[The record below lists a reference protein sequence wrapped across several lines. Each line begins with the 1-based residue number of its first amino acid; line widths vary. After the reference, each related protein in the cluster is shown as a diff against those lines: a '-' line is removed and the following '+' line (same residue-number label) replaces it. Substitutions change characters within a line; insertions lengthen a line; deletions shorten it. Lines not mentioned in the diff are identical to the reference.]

1 MDATNDIN
9 LQGVAQEKTD
19 ANNAS
24 AHIDSL
30 LQDDAVLQGLQELM
44 DKVGPLL
51 AGGRFGRIVDL
62 LSVTADVVDM
72 SDAYMVEKLAKAFED
87 VVGAVWTTGNAARM
101 ARQQVSSMQETPSLV
116 GLLRIARDPDVRRG
130 LAYMLAMAGVLGK
143 GLSYD
148 DLDYTQD

>member
-24 AHIDSL
+24 SHIDSQ

-72 SDAYMVEKLAKAFED
+72 SDAYMVEKLANAFED
-87 VVGAVWTTGNAARM
+87 VVGAARTTGNAARM
-101 ARQQVSSMQETPSLV
+101 ARQQVSSMQETPS
-116 GLLRIARDPDVRRG
+116 
-130 LAYMLAMAGVLGK
+130 
-143 GLSYD
+143 
-148 DLDYTQD
+148 